1 MITKLGPR
9 ILFTALEFS
18 TLPNITPGMLPTNS
32 YLPDSYPTP
41 WTHTWNLPGSVLLFV
56 FYWLSWWQL
65 FSARFFLYEFTG
77 CTLVA
82 SQMLYTF

>member
-32 YLPDSYPTP
+32 LTFRILTPPPPGLIPGIYPA
-41 WTHTWNLPGSVLLFV
+41 VY
-56 FYWLSWWQL
+56 FYL
-65 FSARFFLYEFTG
+65 FSTGYPDDSCLEHARFFTIIFVVL
-77 CTLVA
+77 
-82 SQMLYTF
+82 